1 MKLLVVDALVAIALF
16 LSAPAIAAEKP
27 LLSWQASG
35 DRIAMP
41 TAHLSLSKTA
51 GSAVMTKT
59 DEFSHKG
66 EGLDNVAQFE
76 TPDRKIFGTAYVY
89 LPAYPDA
96 ALTAYQTDKSIRD
109 RFGAVTFTD
118 QSVVA
123 SDGHPGTVIRLV
135 YSDGRAEKV
144 NGGEPVATAA
154 AFLRVSGWI
163 VKLRASGPAER
174 RSEVIAVLDGLI
186 AGLRFD
192 KGAYVHPVGL
202 FQLAPP
208 CPAADRP
215 AALSPKTDKTSTR
228 ALGAA
233 IGLSAAIID
242 PKGKKDDLP
251 RPFPNNGLQQ
261 ACVRGT
267 IKYGDSSI
275 DLLQPVG
282 SADPSAIVGVINDA
296 GSMLVIEKALIPPGY
311 DFKTTQIGVANIYGS
326 YDAIPSVTQINA
338 LFSGTATEGT
348 TRQASVKFKAT
359 GDTSIEIAMD
369 GAK

>member
-1 MKLLVVDALVAIALF
+1 MRLRVGVQVAAALL
-16 LSAPAIAAEKP
+16 LSAPAVAAKRP
-27 LLSWQASG
+27 PLSWQASG
-35 DRIAMP
+35 DRIAVP

-51 GSAVMTKT
+51 GSAVMTET
-59 DEFSHKG
+59 HEFSRKG

-89 LPAYPDA
+89 LPAYPDV
-96 ALTAYQTDKSIRD
+96 ALTAYQTDRSIRD
-109 RFGAVTFTD
+109 RFGAITFTE

-174 RSEVIAVLDGLI
+174 RSEVVAVLDGLI
-186 AGLRFD
+186 AGLRID
-192 KGAYVHPVGL
+192 KGTYVHPVGL
-202 FQLAPP
+202 LQLAAP

-215 AALSPKTDKTSTR
+215 AAVVPKTDKTTAR
-228 ALGAA
+228 VLAA
-233 IGLSAAIID
+233 AMNSAVVTID
-242 PKGKKDDLP
+242 PKGKKDDLA

-267 IKYGDSSI
+267 IKHGDSSI

-282 SADPSAIVGVINDA
+282 LDPDTVVGVINDA
-296 GSMLVIEKALIPPGY
+296 GSMLVIEKALTSPGY
-311 DFKTTQIGVANIYGS
+311 DFKVAEIGVANIYGS

-348 TRQASVKFKAT
+348 SRQASVKLLAT
-359 GDTSIEIAMD
+359 GDTRMD
-369 GAK
+369 IVMESAK

>member
-1 MKLLVVDALVAIALF
+1 MRLLVIGVQVAAALF
-16 LSAPAIAAEKP
+16 LSVPAVAAKKP
-27 LLSWQASG
+27 PLSWQTSG
-35 DRIAMP
+35 DRIALP
-41 TAHLSLSKTA
+41 TAHLSLPKSA
-51 GSAVMTKT
+51 GPAVMTET
-59 DEFSHKG
+59 HEFSRKG

-76 TPDRKIFGTAYVY
+76 TPDRKIFGTVYVY

-118 QSVVA
+118 QGVVA
-123 SDGHPGTVIRLV
+123 SHGHPGTVIRLV

-144 NGGEPVATAA
+144 NGGGPVATAA

-186 AGLRFD
+186 AGLRID
-192 KGAYVHPVGL
+192 KGTYVHPVGL
-202 FQLAPP
+202 LQLAAP

-215 AALSPKTDKTSTR
+215 AAVSPKSDKTSAR
-228 ALGAA
+228 VLGAA
-233 IGLSAAIID
+233 MNSAVVTID

-261 ACVRGT
+261 ACMRGT
-267 IKYGDSSI
+267 VKYGDSSI

-282 SADPSAIVGVINDA
+282 TADPDTIVGVINDA
-296 GSMLVIEKALIPPGY
+296 GSMLVIEKALITTGY
-311 DFKTTQIGVANIYGS
+311 DFKMTEIGVANIYGS

-348 TRQASVKFKAT
+348 ARQASVKLLAT
-359 GDTSIEIAMD
+359 GDTSMDIVMD